1 MRLPKI
7 ILCTAILMSMLC
19 SCVSRNGTDNSP
31 SIAESITGMIG
42 KQVRIPALTSTF
54 LGRDSATE
62 HQDTVLARLIV
73 YYDSTSCQTCRVNN
87 LYEWREII
95 SLEKSSDGKFEL
107 TMVFAPTEEDA
118 VNLRRA
124 LARSRFLHP
133 VYFDSERKLLKD
145 NPFIPSH
152 QAYHTFLTDKY
163 GRIILVGDPVLNPNL
178 FPLFLE
184 TVNTSVEYGGYS
196 EYQASASSTCQ

>member
-7 ILCTAILMSMLC
+7 ILYTTVLMSMLC
-19 SCVSRNGTDNSP
+19 SCVNRNRAGNSP

-54 LGRDSATE
+54 LGRDSATV
-62 HQDTVLARLIV
+62 HQDSVLARLIV

-87 LYEWREII
+87 LYEWKEII
-95 SLEKSSDGKFEL
+95 SIEKSSGGKFEL
-107 TMVFAPTEEDA
+107 MMIFAPTEKDE

-133 VYFDSERKLLKD
+133 VYFDSGRRLLKD

-152 QAYHTFLTDKY
+152 QAYHTFLTDKD
-163 GRIILVGDPVLNPNL
+163 GRIILVGDPILNPDL
-178 FPLFLE
+178 FPLFLK
-184 TVNTSVEYGGYS
+184 TVNTIIHYKEGICSKP
-196 EYQASASSTCQ
+196 